1 MLSVVS
7 SKKICEENK
16 EIHIKD
22 IILINANV
30 WGVSLRNVEPSLLL
44 IMINKSWEWEA
55 HSYPLFLK
63 LKILD
68 IFQVITCEITKFM
81 F

>member
-1 MLSVVS
+1 MLRVVS

-30 WGVSLRNVEPSLLL
+30 WGVSLRNV
-44 IMINKSWEWEA
+44 
-55 HSYPLFLK
+55 
-63 LKILD
+63 
-68 IFQVITCEITKFM
+68 
-81 F
+81 